1 MIFKKKDK
9 RQRIPLSKYTLG
21 GIVSSIIAII
31 ALLIFVAAVV
41 ISILNKGNAGI
52 IVGIMGT
59 LTFIISVIGFV
70 VGIKSFNDDMKFLK
84 YSWIGSVANLAISF
98 GIFMLYLIYR

>member
-1 MIFKKKDK
+1 MKLRKKDK
-9 RQRIPLSKYTLG
+9 RQRIPLSKYTFWG
-21 GIVSSIIAII
+21 RVSSIIAVV

-41 ISILNKGNAGI
+41 ISILNNGNAGI

-59 LTFIISVIGFV
+59 LTFVISVIGFAI
-70 VGIKSFNDDMKFLK
+70 GINSFNDDMKFFK
-84 YSWIGSVANLAISF
+84 YSWIGSVANLTIAF